1 MVSRTPSATAV
12 NDIDAALE
20 IARAVAGEAARLLAA
35 VGDSVGEVRSKGN
48 ACDLV
53 TEWDTRSEDLIRERL
68 SRLTPALP
76 LLSEEQEAARAS
88 DSTSAAVPVPE
99 YRWVADPIDGTVNF
113 AHGIPYYTVALSL
126 EHRGQPVVGVVN
138 APALGWEFYAG
149 RGRGAF
155 MDGRQLAVSS
165 VDRLGQAMLATGFPY
180 DRATSPAN
188 NFAEWEQFQRRAGAC
203 RRFGSA
209 SLDLCMVARG
219 WLDGYWERGLH
230 PWDLS
235 AGALIVMEA
244 GGKVT
249 STDGGEFVSARGDAV
264 ASNGAIH
271 KQILD
276 ELAVVA
282 RASRRVT

>member
-1 MVSRTPSATAV
+1 MPASAAV
-12 NDIDAALE
+12 TDIDAALE
-20 IARAVAGEAARLLAA
+20 IARAVAGEAARLVAA

-53 TEWDTRSEDLIRERL
+53 TEWDTRSEDLIRDRL
-68 SRLTPALP
+68 SILTPGLP
-76 LLSEEQEAARAS
+76 LLSEEAEAAR
-88 DSTSAAVPVPE
+88 STSAAVAAVPVPVPD

-149 RGRGAF
+149 LGRGSF
-155 MDGRQLAVSS
+155 MDGRRLAVSA
-165 VDRLGQAMLATGFPY
+165 VDNLGQAMLATGFPC
-180 DRATSPAN
+180 DRATSPDN

-235 AGALIVMEA
+235 AGALIVSEA

-249 STDGGEFVSARGDAV
+249 STEGGEFLSASGDAV

-282 RASRRVT
+282 RAPRRVR